1 MSIDTEAIRRN
12 TRVALPEDDAYLYR
26 LGVALYGFASINSFM
41 VEVISYLDPGIDR
54 IHLNNQMSGKVLDT
68 FRSAVKRW
76 KGAEISDPATR
87 AAAEFELLNTQ
98 RSDFV
103 HSYPITNSLGE
114 QILHRRVDAKG
125 KYFEVT
131 GEFLNDFTQRLALVS
146 DALYEI
152 RAAVRPQL

>member
-1 MSIDTEAIRRN
+1 MSIDTLAIRRN
-12 TRVALPEDDAYLYR
+12 TRIALPEDDAYLYR
-26 LGVALYGFASINSFM
+26 LGVALYGFASVNSFM
-41 VEVISYLDPGIDR
+41 VEVIFYLDPGADR
-54 IHLNNQMSGKVLDT
+54 IYLNNQMSGKVLDA
-68 FRSAVKRW
+68 FRGSVKRW
-76 KGAEISDPATR
+76 KGVEISDPATR

-103 HSYPITNSLGE
+103 HSYPITNSQGG
-114 QILHRRVDAKG
+114 QILHRRVDTKG

-131 GEFLNDFTQRLALVS
+131 GAFLDDFTQRLTLVS